1 MQHKEGFYEKYIK
14 RILDVTLSTCALI
27 VLSPLLALL
36 TVLGAI
42 IMKGNPFFVQ
52 RRPGKNEKIFKLVK
66 FRSMTCEKDKKG
78 NLLPDEERMTTY
90 GKLLRATSLDELP
103 ELWNILKGDM
113 SIVGP
118 RPLLV
123 RDCVFFTEEQHRRH
137 DVRPGLT
144 GLAQVNGRNSITWE
158 QKLQYD
164 LKYIDSEITLAKDT
178 AIILKT
184 VVTVLKRN
192 DVVREGTVSDMDFGD
207 WLIQQ
212 GKLTQDEYNRKQV
225 QAKMLLE
232 G

>member
-1 MQHKEGFYEKYIK
+1 MQYKEGFYEKYIK
-14 RILDVTLSTCALI
+14 RILDLTLSACALI

-36 TVLGAI
+36 TVLGAV

-52 RRPGKNEKIFKLVK
+52 QRPGKNEKIFKLVK
-66 FRSMTCEKDKKG
+66 FRSMTCEKDEAG

-144 GLAQVNGRNSITWE
+144 GLAQVNGRNSIGWE
-158 QKLQYD
+158 QKLHYD
-164 LKYIDSEITLAKDT
+164 LKYIDSEITLVKDT

-184 VVTVLKRN
+184 VVTVLKRS
-192 DVVREGTVSDMDFGD
+192 DVIREGTVSDMDFGD
-207 WLIQQ
+207 WLMQQ

-225 QAKMLLE
+225 QAKLLLE